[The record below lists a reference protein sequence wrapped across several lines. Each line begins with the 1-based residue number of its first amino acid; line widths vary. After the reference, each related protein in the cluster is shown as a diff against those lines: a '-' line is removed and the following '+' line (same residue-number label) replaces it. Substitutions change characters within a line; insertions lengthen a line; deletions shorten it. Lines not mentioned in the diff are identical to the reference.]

1 MEVIT
6 LSHKAFVEKCAELNS
21 KLDFQPDLIVGILNG
36 GGFVVKEFKG
46 VEFELVKLQRDN
58 WLKNHVLVKFILR
71 LIPYFISN
79 TLRRIESKKARQS
92 IKSIGEEELEHR
104 LIDFKFNDK
113 NSRGKIK
120 NILIID
126 DAIDTGKTMFVIK
139 NSLAKLFPET
149 KIKTAV
155 ISWTIEESIIK
166 PDYYLFKNTLVR
178 FPWSKDY
185 KGKDFEKKSY
195 SS

>member
-6 LSHKAFVEKCAELNS
+6 LNQKAFTERCAELHS

-36 GGFVVKEFKG
+36 GGFVVNEFKG
-46 VEFELVKLQRDN
+46 VEIELVKLQRDS
-58 WLKNHVLVKFILR
+58 WLKHHFLVKFFLR
-71 LIPYFISN
+71 TLPYAVSN
-79 TLRRIESKKARQS
+79 ALRKIESKKAKES
-92 IKSIGEEELEHR
+92 IQDINLDELRHCIVD
-104 LIDFKFNDK
+104 LKFDN
-113 NSRGKIK
+113 NSRGNIK
-120 NILIID
+120 NILIVD

-139 NSLAKLFPET
+139 NSLAVMFPNAQ
-149 KIKTAV
+149 IKTAV
-155 ISWTIEESIIK
+155 ISWTIEGSIIK

-185 KGKDFEKKSY
+185 KRKDFEKKSF